1 MKQAFKLAFPL
12 TLPIMAGY
20 IFLGISFGLL
30 ATSQSISA
38 LLTVIMSIFI
48 YSGATQFTAVNLLIA
63 SFDPIGSFLLAVMV
77 SARHIFYGITM
88 LPVYSQLSGWRKH
101 YAIFALTD
109 ETFSLN
115 VATEVP
121 ENVNK
126 NWFYFLTSF
135 LNQSYWVMGTF
146 IGVLLKKIIVFNI
159 EGIEFILVAMFAAI
173 VTEQWL
179 TTKDHKPALLGL
191 GGSILMLVVFG
202 SAQFM
207 IPAMLLII
215 ISLLITEPK
224 SKGEESV

>member
-1 MKQAFKLAFPL
+1 LKQALKEAFPL

-20 IFLGISFGLL
+20 VFLGISFGLL

-38 LLTVIMSIFI
+38 LLTVIMSLFI

-88 LPVYSQLSGWRKH
+88 LPIYSQLSGWKKN

-115 VATEVP
+115 VATAVP
-121 ENVNK
+121 KNVDK

-135 LNQSYWVMGTF
+135 LNQSYWVIGTM
-146 IGVLLKKIIVFNI
+146 IGVFLEKIIVFNI
-159 EGIEFILVAMFAAI
+159 EGIEFILVAMFVAI
-173 VTEQWL
+173 FTEQWL
-179 TTKDHKPALLGL
+179 SAEDHKPALLGL
-191 GGSILMLVVFG
+191 GGSLLMLVVFG
-202 SAQFM
+202 STHFM
-207 IPAMLLII
+207 IPAMFFII
-215 ISLLITEPK
+215 ISLLIMEPK
-224 SKGEESV
+224 IRGEESV